1 MGWGGHTVTSL
12 LSEGQQPIDVNKFIC
27 VSVCVCGRER
37 ERDRYGVGSINRLLK
52 VIGLFCKISSLL

>member
-37 ERDRYGVGSINRLLK
+37 ERDRYGVGSINRLL
-52 VIGLFCKISSLL
+52 